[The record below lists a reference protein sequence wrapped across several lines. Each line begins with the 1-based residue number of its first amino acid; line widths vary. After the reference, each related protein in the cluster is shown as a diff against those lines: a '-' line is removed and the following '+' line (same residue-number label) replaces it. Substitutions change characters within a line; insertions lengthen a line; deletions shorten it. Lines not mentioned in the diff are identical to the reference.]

1 MNLNPNEKENKIY
14 SLKDYDIIQTYFNTY
29 LNYIQNYYS
38 TSKDFQKK
46 LLSLQ
51 KGYEEQKKELEHK
64 INKKLKQNLSQIIY
78 CTDIIPNIFDVYTQN
93 LGTLLETTDKQIELY
108 DKFFKDQLLSVKK
121 FNSEHEEAKNELL
134 KREAQI
140 DKCKN
145 SFLESIA
152 NSENIIY
159 KYYSSKKNTNNTK
172 DKIFHLLNINRLNQ
186 NIITEEQ
193 VMTSIKNTQKLEK
206 IYKGENEKC
215 KLNQE
220 SYFQSEK
227 NLSEN
232 VKKVIKVIS
241 EKLISSIN
249 SILLLIK
256 NNFLTQEKR
265 IENYLNEVK
274 GKSKIENNIND
285 FFKQNNQEKKS
296 YNLIKY
302 NLQVLKE
309 GKDNNDSKKKFS
321 GKNLLNLFGN
331 KIESDISKKDKII
344 YINDD
349 LEEMPFIDDEISL
362 LTAKKMI
369 SSFTLVSDGC
379 FKLDIEEEKTTTKKI
394 SMKIFVDFKKPK
406 LNDNENE
413 NIINE
418 IKDDEEK
425 EEKMNSQD
433 FVIINENIISITE
446 KEIELF
452 ERLLDKHHNRVIF
465 LQQLNNFRSTGKH
478 LIPIKLSEI
487 VIHFFNIIL
496 DTVKRDNDI
505 HSAKN
510 IILMSQIYY
519 TDDKS
524 KKHYL
529 QEYII
534 DHKLFKDS
542 KFWEDFIESE
552 INKEIKKLKE
562 SQIKLGIN
570 NQNDKINEIKNK
582 PKLFDSIYFGQ
593 IVTISENM
601 IKFGLSKDR
610 IYQIIEPKI
619 KVYELSQEM
628 IDNIK
633 TIISTRF
640 NEINKKND

>member
-1 MNLNPNEKENKIY
+1 
-14 SLKDYDIIQTYFNTY
+14 
-29 LNYIQNYYS
+29 
-38 TSKDFQKK
+38 
-46 LLSLQ
+46 
-51 KGYEEQKKELEHK
+51 
-64 INKKLKQNLSQIIY
+64 
-78 CTDIIPNIFDVYTQN
+78 
-93 LGTLLETTDKQIELY
+93 
-108 DKFFKDQLLSVKK
+108 
-121 FNSEHEEAKNELL
+121 
-134 KREAQI
+134 
-140 DKCKN
+140 
-145 SFLESIA
+145 
-152 NSENIIY
+152 
-159 KYYSSKKNTNNTK
+159 
-172 DKIFHLLNINRLNQ
+172 
-186 NIITEEQ
+186 
-193 VMTSIKNTQKLEK
+193 MTSIKNTQKLEK
-206 IYKGENEKC
+206 IYKDENELYKV
-215 KLNQE
+215 NQE
-220 SYFQSEK
+220 AYFQTEK

-249 SILLLIK
+249 NILLLIK

-265 IENYLNEVK
+265 IESYLNEVK
-274 GKSKIENNIND
+274 GKSKIEENMNN
-285 FFKQNNQEKKS
+285 FFEKNNQEKKS

-302 NLQVLKE
+302 NLKVLKE
-309 GKDNNDSKKKFS
+309 GKENNDSKKKFS
-321 GKNLLNLFGN
+321 GKNILNLFGN
-331 KIESDISKKDKII
+331 KNESDISKKDKII
-344 YINDD
+344 YIKDD

-362 LTAKKMI
+362 LTAKKML
-369 SSFTLVSDGC
+369 SSFTLVNDGC
-379 FKLDIEEEKTTTKKI
+379 FKLDIEEEKTTTKKL

-406 LNDNENE
+406 LSDNE

-425 EEKMNSQD
+425 EEKKNNED
-433 FVIINENIISITE
+433 FVIINDNIISITE
-446 KEIELF
+446 KEIKSF

-478 LIPIKLSEI
+478 LIPIKLSGI

-542 KFWEDFIESE
+542 KFWEAFIESE

-562 SQIKLGIN
+562 SQKKLGIN
-570 NQNDKINEIKNK
+570 NQNDNNKINEIKNK
-582 PKLFDSIYFGQ
+582 TNLFDSIYFGQ
-593 IVTISENM
+593 IMTISENM
-601 IKFGLSKDR
+601 IKFGLSKDQ

-619 KVYELSQEM
+619 KAYELSQEM

-633 TIISTRF
+633 NIISTRF